1 MPVATELCTAAHI
14 YKRNQELLAK
24 AIDGLS
30 DEQWQKRPGESSNCA
45 LWIVGHMVWSRSRAL
60 QFIGYTWTKPWLN
73 LFERGSKPA
82 VAAQYPSAEEV
93 LDAWEDLCTS
103 LPAALEE
110 VPEDVLSK
118 PVQQPSPSF
127 DGTVGGMIS
136 ALAMHETCHVGQVV
150 YLRGLLAHDK
160 VVG

>member
-1 MPVATELCTAAHI
+1 MPVAAELCTAAYI
-14 YKRNQELLAK
+14 YKRNQESLAK
-24 AIDGLS
+24 AIDGLT
-30 DEQWQKRPGESSNCA
+30 DEQWQKRPGEASNCA
-45 LWIVGHMVWSRSRAL
+45 LWIVGHMVWARSRAL
-60 QFIGYTWTKPWLN
+60 QFVGYTWTKPWLN
-73 LFERGSKPA
+73 LFARGAKPA
-82 VAAQYPSAEEV
+82 EAGQYPSAEEL

-110 VPEDVLSK
+110 VPEAVLSN

-136 ALAMHETCHVGQVV
+136 FLAMHETYHVGQVV
-150 YLRGLLAHDK
+150 YLRRLLGNDK